1 MSQAPDK
8 VGVVTGAARGIGRAL
23 AVGMAEAGYNVV
35 ITDLS
40 SRAKRLRQ
48 TRSTIEA
55 VGREAWVAPM
65 KVANKAEVEAAFGR
79 ILGQAG
85 KIDVLVNNAGILKL
99 STLEAL
105 SEKDWDAHMDVN
117 VKGVLLCCQAIPS
130 MRARKSRRIINI
142 ASITGRQ
149 GVTTQGHYAATK
161 AAVITLTRVLAQ
173 EVGADGITVNAIC
186 PGIILTA
193 MGKNNLGTDEAVRHW
208 EQVAALKR
216 LGMPLWALRF
226 SLPPINRPSSPGSR

>member
-85 KIDVLVNNAGILKL
+85 KIAVLVNNAGILKL
-99 STLEAL
+99 STLEAI

-117 VKGVLLCCQAIPS
+117 VKGVLLCGQATLPS
-130 MRARKSRRIINI
+130 MRQRNSGRIINI
-142 ASITGRQ
+142 GSIAGRQ
-149 GVTTQGHYAATK
+149 GVATQGHYAATK
-161 AAVITLTRVLAQ
+161 A
-173 EVGADGITVNAIC
+173 
-186 PGIILTA
+186 
-193 MGKNNLGTDEAVRHW
+193 
-208 EQVAALKR
+208 
-216 LGMPLWALRF
+216 
-226 SLPPINRPSSPGSR
+226 

>member
-142 ASITGRQ
+142 ASIAGRQ
-149 GVTTQGHYAATK
+149 GVTTQGPLRGDQSRSHHTDPRACAGGWRGRHHGERDLPGHHPDRDGQRTTLGQTK
-161 AAVITLTRVLAQ
+161 R
-173 EVGADGITVNAIC
+173 C
-186 PGIILTA
+186 
-193 MGKNNLGTDEAVRHW
+193 GTGGR
-208 EQVAALKR
+208 
-216 LGMPLWALRF
+216 
-226 SLPPINRPSSPGSR
+226 

>member
-8 VGVVTGAARGIGRAL
+8 VGVVTGAARGIRRAL

-40 SRAKRLRQ
+40 SRAKRLQ

-99 STLEAL
+99 STL
-105 SEKDWDAHMDVN
+105 D
-117 VKGVLLCCQAIPS
+117 
-130 MRARKSRRIINI
+130 RI
-142 ASITGRQ
+142 G
-149 GVTTQGHYAATK
+149 
-161 AAVITLTRVLAQ
+161 
-173 EVGADGITVNAIC
+173 
-186 PGIILTA
+186 
-193 MGKNNLGTDEAVRHW
+193 
-208 EQVAALKR
+208 
-216 LGMPLWALRF
+216 
-226 SLPPINRPSSPGSR
+226 